1 MSTWGQMGELS
12 PFTSQDMVKSEFFSM
27 EKHQL
32 TLHQCSQGKHC
43 TALLTLWRQPSL
55 FPWELRKAA
64 KLGYKDFDFIHSCPG
79 HTLLRTSLAVQTWR
93 ELMQFLE
100 SPLTLILAQ
109 CLSVLSE
116 HASLHTVITRRANC
130 QGRMIASL
138 RHWNRNN

>member
-1 MSTWGQMGELS
+1 MDKLR
-12 PFTSQDMVKSEFFSM
+12 PYTSQDMVKWEFLSM

-32 TLHQCSQGKHC
+32 ALHQGSKGKQC

-55 FPWELRKAA
+55 FPWELREGAE
-64 KLGYKDFDFIHSCPG
+64 LGCKDFDFIHSCPG
-79 HTLLRTSLAVQTWR
+79 HTLLRAALAVQAWR